1 MRMHTLNPAA
11 ELDFL
16 FNPKAMFNNQGRYV
30 TRLAKSVE
38 RSTVQMPVDIS
49 EDKKSFYI
57 YADIPGVNIENI
69 KVSVDKNILTL
80 SGKKESL
87 LEGDN
92 KSKAES
98 QEGALTHHTSER
110 QFGEFSRRFTLPDSV
125 DSKNLQAK
133 FSDGVLS
140 LQIPKKEE
148 DVQQRFDVKVSS

>member
-11 ELDFL
+11 ELNFL
-16 FNPKAMFNNQGRYV
+16 FNQKALFNNQSRYLKK
-30 TRLAKSVE
+30 TAKSLE

-57 YADIPGVNIENI
+57 YADIPGVNIEDI
-69 KVSVDKNILTL
+69 QVSVDKNILTL
-80 SGKKESL
+80 SGKKEPL
-87 LEGDN
+87 LAGDN

-98 QEGALTHHTSER
+98 TEGELTHHTSER
-110 QFGEFSRRFTLPDSV
+110 QLGEFSRRFTLPDSV

>member
-16 FNPKAMFNNQGRYV
+16 FNQKAIFSNQSRY
-30 TRLAKSVE
+30 AKKTAKQVE
-38 RSTVQMPVDIS
+38 RSAVQIPVDIS
-49 EDKKSFYI
+49 EDKQAFYI

-80 SGKKESL
+80 SGKKETL
-87 LEGDN
+87 FEGDN
-92 KSKAES
+92 KPKEES
-98 QEGALTHHTSER
+98 PVENLTHHTSER
-110 QFGEFSRRFTLPDSV
+110 QLGEFSRRFTLPDSV

-148 DVQQRFDVKVSS
+148 DVQQSFDVKISN

>member
-16 FNPKAMFNNQGRYV
+16 FNPKTLFNNQDRYV
-30 TRLAKSVE
+30 TRSAKSVE